1 MRVIA
6 YIAAMAYVV
15 MARRFE
21 ARILR
26 FELLSSDP
34 TASGVLS
41 AITIGALQ
49 DTGWYDVNSRP

>member
-1 MRVIA
+1 
-6 YIAAMAYVV
+6 MAYVV

-49 DTGWYDVNSRP
+49 DTGWYDVNSKP